1 MGRHRRQP
9 PRALLPPHQSWPQT
23 TRRRSLPISP
33 RQSRHRTH
41 FEIHMNWLTQLWRRI
56 TYLARRDQMDAD
68 LAEEMRLHLELKTA
82 AAGDVS
88 VARKQFGN
96 VVRLKEKSRDAW
108 GWGWLA
114 SVAQDLRYGWRNLM
128 SARGFTVT
136 AILSLALGLGPNT

>member
-1 MGRHRRQP
+1 
-9 PRALLPPHQSWPQT
+9 
-23 TRRRSLPISP
+23 
-33 RQSRHRTH
+33 
-41 FEIHMNWLTQLWRRI
+41 MNWLTQLWRRI

-96 VVRLKEKSRDAW
+96 VVRLHEKSRDAW
-108 GWGWLA
+108 GWGWLD

-136 AILSLALGLGPNT
+136 AILSLALGIGANRSEEHTSELQSRG

>member
-1 MGRHRRQP
+1 MGCHRRQS
-9 PRALLPPHQSWPQT
+9 PRPLLPSHQSRPQT

-56 TYLARRDQMDAD
+56 TYLARRDQLDAD

-96 VVRLKEKSRDAW
+96 VVRLYKNTRDA
-108 GWGWLA
+108 GG
-114 SVAQDLRYGWRNLM
+114 
-128 SARGFTVT
+128 
-136 AILSLALGLGPNT
+136 